1 MEGERALHCTV
12 LSQPRMQHSHL
23 TPIRTTVQ
31 SVPIRPFLFTVV
43 TAAVGR
49 GPSRKEDVM
58 TLEKEGALRITATL
72 PTSFYRKVN

>member
-1 MEGERALHCTV
+1 MEGERAVHCTV
-12 LSQPRMQHSHL
+12 LSQPRMQQPHL

-31 SVPIRPFLFTVV
+31 SAPIPPFLFTVV
-43 TAAVGR
+43 IAAVGK

-72 PTSFYRKVN
+72 PTSFSRKVN